1 MMRPEAYGLLAAVLG
16 VSRHPRGSGRTQEKM
31 VEEKKHNARWQKRI
45 ARVAEFLREQSTLV
59 LATTTEPELPRATPL
74 FYVPGDGLDLYW
86 LSSTRSRHSVNVAE
100 RAQASVAVF
109 APTFAWREIV
119 GVQMVGSVATIHGD
133 ERKPLLKQYSE
144 RFHLGTIFSIA
155 MQQSTLYRFRPHWLR
170 YTDNRKRFGYRFEI
184 DL

>member
-1 MMRPEAYGLLAAVLG
+1 M
-16 VSRHPRGSGRTQEKM
+16 
-31 VEEKKHNARWQKRI
+31 EKKNISARTQKRI
-45 ARVAEFLREQSTLV
+45 ARVADFLCGQSTLV

-74 FYVPGDGLDLYW
+74 FYLPGEALDLYW

-100 RAQASVAVF
+100 REQASVAVC

-119 GVQMVGSVATIHGD
+119 GVQMVGTVAVIEGD

-144 RFHLGTIFSIA
+144 RFHLGTIFSLA
-155 MQQSTLYRFRPHWLR
+155 MQQSTLYRFQPRWLR
-170 YTDNRKRFGYRFEI
+170 YTDNRRHFGYRFEI